1 MYYAENQNER
11 IYLSETK
18 QSDKYLEL
26 GYSIY
31 KVNEPTDILIATPE
45 EGYLTDKPQIEDE
58 GSWNPWKSQ

>member
-18 QSDKYLEL
+18 QSDQYLEF

-58 GSWNPWKSQ
+58 GSWNPWKSP

>member
-11 IYLSETK
+11 IYLSETN